1 MAVAAVVVPVLVWLA
16 APAYV
21 AQRIGSRGGRRYP
34 WLWGLLLS
42 WIGVVVVAVLT
53 RDQRDQVRRQEA
65 AAEEAE
71 AGEDIET
78 QKLRK
83 FGLID

>member
-1 MAVAAVVVPVLVWLA
+1 MAIVAVVVPALIWIA

-21 AQRIGSRGGRRYP
+21 AQRIGSRGGRQHP

-42 WIGVVVVAVLT
+42 WIGVVIVAVLT
-53 RDQRDQVRRQEA
+53 RDQRDQIKRKEV

-71 AGEDIET
+71 AGEDFET